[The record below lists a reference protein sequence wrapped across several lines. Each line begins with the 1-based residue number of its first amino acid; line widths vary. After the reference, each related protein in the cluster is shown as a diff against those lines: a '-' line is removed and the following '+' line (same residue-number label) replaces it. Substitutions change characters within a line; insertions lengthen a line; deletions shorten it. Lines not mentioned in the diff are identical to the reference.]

1 MRTRAQEEIRR
12 ILAEHHPPPLPDV
25 AAAQLDEIVKEVETQ
40 ARRTQ

>member
-1 MRTRAQEEIRR
+1 MPGLERTGLKGTHLCALTENES
-12 ILAEHHPPPLPDV
+12 EG